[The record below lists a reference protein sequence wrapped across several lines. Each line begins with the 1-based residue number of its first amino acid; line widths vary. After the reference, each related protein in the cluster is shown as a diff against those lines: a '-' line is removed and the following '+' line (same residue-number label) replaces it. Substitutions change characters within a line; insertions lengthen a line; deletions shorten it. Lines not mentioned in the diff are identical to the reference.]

1 MAYSHQNV
9 TLRGFHFEDSS
20 LTVNLDAAVVY
31 GDIGKAMT
39 PDASGVN
46 KMKLAGDGDPIVARL
61 ASFEDRSVEGTRV
74 GAVEFNFANTLPIA
88 DGSGVVVGSYVIGAG
103 NGEVRPIVDGT
114 ETSNLFVYEV
124 IGNSAV
130 VVKA

>member
-1 MAYSHQNV
+1 MYSHQNV

-20 LTVNLDAAVVY
+20 LTVNLDAAVNASH
-31 GDIGKAMT
+31 IGYAMT

-61 ASFEDRSVEGTRV
+61 SSFEDRQVEGTRV
-74 GAVEFNFANTLPIA
+74 GAVEFNFGNTLPIA
-88 DGSGVVVGSYVIGAG
+88 EGSGVAVGSYIVGG
-103 NGEVRPIVDGT
+103 GDGTVRPAVDGT
-114 ETSNLFVYEV
+114 ETSSLFVFEV
-124 IGNSAV
+124 IGDRAV